1 MKDPGRILFIG
12 ILAVASFGCGGDES
26 TAAGDVERTIGRDVT
41 EATGTEASTSAEPC
55 EVLDE
60 ALVRASFEIGPEVE
74 IVRAPSK
81 YSHDPLCT
89 ARWAKPNAEE
99 IEQKR
104 VELMTDYMTRKMK
117 GEDVEK
123 PAFRTQNEVSLTL
136 TDKPAENPE
145 QAMAMFDSAMR
156 VLSEGFTSAH
166 EGTEMTFQADLTPV
180 EGVGRKA
187 MWAPSLRQ
195 LSVVDGNQIFH
206 VGVNTGAELEAEL
219 EKAKAI
225 ANEVAEEL

>member
-26 TAAGDVERTIGRDVT
+26 TTAGDVERTIGRDVA

-81 YSHDPLCT
+81 YSRDPLCT

-104 VELMTDYMTRKMK
+104 AALMTDYMTRKMK

-166 EGTEMTFQADLTPV
+166 EGTEVTFQADLTPV

-187 MWAPSLRQ
+187 MWASSLRQ
-195 LSVVDGNQIFH
+195 LSVVDGNRIFH

-225 ANEVAEEL
+225 ANEVAQEL